1 MKLSERSSQARR
13 ELDRRFRQSDVN
25 AIRDRPRSGWVKA
38 IRTGLGM
45 SQAVL
50 AGRLGVSG
58 AAVAQLE
65 DAETRGGIT
74 LAKLTEVAAALD
86 CTVVYAL
93 VPTTSLDEIVERQ
106 ARRVASAR
114 LGYVDSTM
122 ALEAQGLSAERRA
135 EYLEVYARDLIAR
148 NEVWRDRSAG
158 RVTRDEVDP

>member
-1 MKLSERSSQARR
+1 MR
-13 ELDRRFRQSDVN
+13 N
-25 AIRDRPRSGWVKA
+25 RPRSGWVKA
-38 IRTGLGM
+38 IRTALGM
-45 SQAVL
+45 SQAAL

-58 AAVAQLE
+58 AAVAKLE
-65 DAETRGGIT
+65 RAEMGGGIT

-93 VPTTSLDEIVERQ
+93 VPNSSLEETVQRQ

-122 ALEAQGLSAERRA
+122 ALEDQGVSADRRA

-148 NEVWRDRSAG
+148 NDIWRERSAERAG
-158 RVTRDEVDP
+158 DR